1 MASFWRDLR
10 FGLRM
15 LARVPGHTFA
25 AAMALGLGIGL
36 TTAMFSILYGTVLRG
51 LPYPHSERIMAL
63 DTQNVA
69 HDLLNQAVDLHDFL
83 DWRGRQRSFEGL
95 GAFRNG
101 TVTISGD
108 GAPERLDGAAI
119 TANTLELLRVR
130 PLLGRG
136 FQPGDDRPGAP
147 PIALLGYRLWQD
159 RFNGD
164 PRIVGKAVRINGQS
178 TTVVGV
184 MAADFRFP
192 VFEQLWTPLVLDPG
206 KSERG
211 KGEPFPVLGR
221 LRPGVSRD
229 QATAEMAAIAGS
241 LAAQYPRTN
250 AGWGIGVTPFTD
262 RVIGKPIRMLLYTML
277 GAVVC
282 VLLIACINVASLI
295 MSRATQ
301 RTREIA
307 IRSSLGAG
315 RGQVVRQI
323 LTESVILAALGAA
336 LGIALA
342 WTGIHLFNDAIVARN
357 PPSWIHI
364 ALDLPALAVAL
375 GATLAA
381 GLASGL
387 VPAIQT
393 SRTPLGEILKDEG
406 RTSTSLRLGWLSRT
420 VVIAELAVSCTLLVA
435 AGLMVKSVVLAQHAR
450 SGFDTAHLLA
460 FRVPLFAANFPQ
472 PADRAAVYQKILDRL
487 REQPGVLAAGAVT
500 TIPSI
505 DAGTDP
511 FSVDGRAYATDA
523 DYPVAHS
530 DVATAG
536 FFAALGVRPLAGRE
550 IQPLDTATSQ
560 PVLVVDA
567 SLAKKI
573 WPHQDP
579 LGRRLRLENT
589 GKSEPWRTVVGV
601 VPDLRLYGV
610 NDRHPEGLF
619 LPLAQA
625 GPIRFSYLVRTGGD
639 PLALAPAMRG
649 VVAAIDKDTPIY
661 FVKTLDKAIEEDRFF
676 NALFGTM
683 FSIFGVCALALAT
696 VGIYGVIAFSVQRRT
711 HEIGLRMALG
721 AKRRDVLSMLLRQ
734 GGIQLAAG
742 LALGLPAAFAASR
755 LLAEVLFEVLPG
767 DPAVFALVACSL
779 GLVALVACLVP
790 GQRAMHIDPIVALR
804 AD

>member
-1 MASFWRDLR
+1 MASFWSDLR

-25 AAMALGLGIGL
+25 AAVALSLGIGL
-36 TTAMFSILYGTVLRG
+36 TTAMFSILYGTILRG
-51 LPYPHSERIMAL
+51 LPFPHAERIMML

-83 DWRGRQRSFEGL
+83 DWRSRQRSFEAL

-108 GAPERLDGAAI
+108 AAPERLDGAAV
-119 TANTLELLRVR
+119 TANTLELLQVR

-147 PIALLGYRLWQD
+147 PVALLGYRLWQD

-164 PRIVGKAVRINGQS
+164 PRIVGKAVRVNGQS

-192 VFEQLWTPLVLDPG
+192 VFEQLWTPLALDPG

-211 KGEPFPVLGR
+211 KGEPFPVFGR
-221 LRPGVSRD
+221 LRAGVSRD

-250 AGWGIGVTPFTD
+250 GGWSIGVTPFAD

-307 IRSSLGAG
+307 IRTSLGAG

-323 LTESVILAALGAA
+323 LTESLILAALGAA
-336 LGIALA
+336 GGIALA
-342 WTGIHLFNDAIVARN
+342 WTGIHLFNAALIVRN
-357 PPSWIHI
+357 PPSWIRI
-364 ALDLPALAVAL
+364 ALDLPALAVAF

-387 VPAIQT
+387 VPALQT

-435 AGLMVKSVVLAQHAR
+435 AGLMVKSIVLAQHAR

-472 PADRAAVYQKILDRL
+472 PADRAAFYQKVLDRL

-505 DAGTDP
+505 DSGTDP
-511 FSVDGRAYATDA
+511 FAVDGRAYATDA
-523 DYPVAHS
+523 DYP
-530 DVATAG
+530 
-536 FFAALGVRPLAGRE
+536 L
-550 IQPLDTATSQ
+550 
-560 PVLVVDA
+560 
-567 SLAKKI
+567 
-573 WPHQDP
+573 DP
-579 LGRRLRLENT
+579 LGKRLRLENT

-610 NDRHPEGLF
+610 NDKHPEGLF

-625 GPIRFSYLVRTGGD
+625 GPVRFSYLVRTGGD

-676 NALFGTM
+676 NALFGAM
-683 FSIFGVCALALAT
+683 FSVFGVCALVLVT